1 MYKICRNFKI
11 IEKVRFTA
19 LLFLFCLSTFA
30 HSNNYIFM
38 ENETGIPVNKTEWR
52 NGSIVAL
59 KTHFYSKEVHS
70 DMIIYSGEPKLISPL
85 MVIVESQPEK
95 NTFDSFTGD
104 SLSKKGDYQCKCI
117 WFSSKTFQM
126 EEARISS
133 RLLQVIEEGSGETPQ
148 LKYGN
153 FVELKGVGIE
163 LSKRKSSLK
172 LKNNSVE
179 NTVTAEL
186 SFVSPVMQV
195 IGTVKNEI
203 KEPLRDPNT
212 QNPKRFISR
221 TLVKCKYY
229 NSASD
234 KMTEILIPIDALSLV
249 KEVNKDTLKLMEES
263 IRKGKHITVTNKDT
277 ISENEKNLPK
287 QLLLDPKKIN
297 FRVGRYYLIAFNY
310 FTAKTDEIE
319 FTDLLEPNIIIDK
332 WWSDELPHFR
342 IVNQIPKITPI
353 NLENLEKI
361 LASKK
366 PLWITYK
373 DYNDVETKR
382 IISNYELIEA
392 EEDYYGEKE
401 KVVYLKAYCH
411 LRKDDRHFR
420 VDGITSMKEL
430 TIN

>member
-1 MYKICRNFKI
+1 
-11 IEKVRFTA
+11 
-19 LLFLFCLSTFA
+19 
-30 HSNNYIFM
+30 M
-38 ENETGIPVNKTEWR
+38 ENEIGIPVNKTEWR
-52 NGSIVAL
+52 NGSVVAL

-117 WFSSKTFQM
+117 WFSSKTFQI

-133 RLLQVIEEGSGETPQ
+133 RLLRVIEEGSGETPQ
-148 LKYGN
+148 LKYGD

-163 LSKRKSSLK
+163 LNKRKSSLK

-179 NTVTAEL
+179 NTVTSDL

-212 QNPKRFISR
+212 QKPKRYISK

-234 KMTEILIPIDALSLV
+234 KMTETLIPIDALNFV
-249 KEVNKDTLKLMEES
+249 KEVDDKVLKLIEES
-263 IRKGKHITVTNKDT
+263 MRREKHITITIKDNT
-277 ISENEKNLPK
+277 PENEKNLLK
-287 QLLLDPKKIN
+287 KILLDPKKIN
-297 FRVGRYYLIAFNY
+297 FRAGRYYLVAFNY
-310 FTAKTDEIE
+310 IKAKMDEIE
-319 FTDLLEPNIIIDK
+319 FTNLTDLNIIDK
-332 WWSDELPHFR
+332 WWLNELPRFE
-342 IVNQIPKITPI
+342 IVGNTPKITPV
-353 NLENLEKI
+353 NLENIKGI
-361 LASKK
+361 LVRKN

-373 DYNDVETKR
+373 DHNDVETKR
-382 IISNYELIEA
+382 TISNYKLIEA
-392 EEDYYGEKE
+392 EEDYYGTKE

-411 LRKDDRHFR
+411 LRKDDRYFK
-420 VDGITSMKEL
+420 VNGITSIKEL
-430 TIN
+430 AIS